1 MSRVSFFELP
11 WRRQIGN
18 HGDAQFVARARYEGI
33 GKELQSDREDGIR
46 SAAPRWRVLLTAR
59 RLQFLLVSAIALIMV
74 GGAVGGY
81 MFGLNLTYRDLAAAR
96 AQLEQ
101 LLPESQR
108 LKRAIIDENA
118 KLVELQDKFTS
129 VQAAL
134 QAIMPSENT
143 YNISPNQSLI
153 VAGGHLTIGLVGSPT
168 NESVNI
174 NINGKQQS
182 AVSGDV
188 IHIALD
194 PSTSCQVGVQS
205 FDMFKAVV
213 TASCATVKP

>member
-1 MSRVSFFELP
+1 
-11 WRRQIGN
+11 
-18 HGDAQFVARARYEGI
+18 
-33 GKELQSDREDGIR
+33 
-46 SAAPRWRVLLTAR
+46 LLTAR

-96 AQLEQ
+96 AQLGQ

-194 PSTSCQVGVQS
+194 SSTSCQVGVQS

>member
-1 MSRVSFFELP
+1 
-11 WRRQIGN
+11 
-18 HGDAQFVARARYEGI
+18 
-33 GKELQSDREDGIR
+33 
-46 SAAPRWRVLLTAR
+46 
-59 RLQFLLVSAIALIMV
+59 MV

-213 TASCATVKP
+213 TASCAAVKPQ